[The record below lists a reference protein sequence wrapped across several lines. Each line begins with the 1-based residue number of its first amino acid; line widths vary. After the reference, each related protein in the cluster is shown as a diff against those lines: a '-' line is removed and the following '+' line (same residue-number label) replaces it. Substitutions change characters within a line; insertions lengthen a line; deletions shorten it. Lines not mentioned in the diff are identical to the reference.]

1 MYLAD
6 TNILLRFLLRN
17 DPAYPTIRQAK
28 NPEDPAR
35 TGRHDLAKYR

>member
-17 DPAYPTIRQAK
+17 DPSYPAIRQTIRILK
-28 NPEDPAR
+28 ICRER
-35 TGRHDLAKYR
+35 FC